1 MYENAKSSVFY
12 VNLSMKDFEMLL
24 QDRIKQIREH
34 FGLSQAHFAQ
44 KINKSPGFIS
54 LVETGRSNVSNNTI
68 KSICAAFSINESW
81 LRNGEGQMTS
91 QAAVDMENVGN
102 RIREI
107 RRGEGLTQEE
117 FAAATGY
124 TNVQIHLVESGKVK
138 PSDKFLHKVSE
149 TFEVSQEWLV
159 TGVGDRKAHRVDKVD
174 ERLISWLNEHPEI
187 IRELRMRSGLD

>member
-91 QAAVDMENVGN
+91 QAAVDMENVVN
-102 RIREI
+102 I
-107 RRGEGLTQEE
+107 
-117 FAAATGY
+117 
-124 TNVQIHLVESGKVK
+124 LV
-138 PSDKFLHKVSE
+138 
-149 TFEVSQEWLV
+149 
-159 TGVGDRKAHRVDKVD
+159 R
-174 ERLISWLNEHPEI
+174 
-187 IRELRMRSGLD
+187 

>member
-1 MYENAKSSVFY
+1 
-12 VNLSMKDFEMLL
+12 MLL
-24 QDRIKQIREH
+24 QDRIKQVREH

-149 TFEVSQEWLV
+149 AFEVSQEWLV

-174 ERLISWLNEHPEI
+174 ERLIAWLNEHPEI

>member
-1 MYENAKSSVFY
+1 MDENAKASVFY

-24 QDRIKQIREH
+24 QDRIKQVREH

-54 LVETGRSNVSNNTI
+54 LVETGRSNVSDNTI

-149 TFEVSQEWLV
+149 TFEVNQEWLM

>member
-1 MYENAKSSVFY
+1 
-12 VNLSMKDFEMLL
+12 MLL

-54 LVETGRSNVSNNTI
+54 LVETGRSNVSDETI
-68 KSICAAFSINESW
+68 KSICSAFSINEYW
-81 LRNGEGQMTS
+81 LRNGEGEMTS
-91 QAAVDMENVGN
+91 QAAVDMENVGR

-107 RRGEGLTQEE
+107 RRGEGLTQEG

-138 PSDKFLHKVSE
+138 PSDKFLHKVSKA
-149 TFEVSQEWLV
+149 FEVRMEWLI
-159 TGVGDRKAHRVDKVD
+159 TGVGDRKADRVDKVD